1 MNARMRIP
9 RAFPGKSLPSGLTR
23 RVDAGFPQEMRPNIN
38 NWSASRFKV
47 IGKRSSALV
56 VLAGLT
62 TFSYG
67 AAAQE
72 FAIADVPSATALP
85 LDQTKPK
92 TIEFSDHRNEELT
105 QKDTGLIRFEDWE
118 RERPLQKQFLNLFPA
133 YVEPTVTAKRDG
145 VSRTF
150 KEKLHLYVADARFV
164 LDRPAASIDLSRYAT
179 LPFLERIDP
188 SIKHAAIGATE
199 TVAAKEGDR
208 FPNRNPERAWCDPK
222 TIVLCL
228 HSRYKLE
235 GKLPLAVVLV
245 NKLREKQVSE
255 TLEFESEVR
264 ALPSQDIDQAKLAK
278 LTGVDAPVVGAF
290 EQNIFYVNEVMQF
303 GRLLAVVQPH
313 PKDPS
318 KTIATVLMVLAV
330 KAEVFEKKKELEN
343 VPVLRNLVPAQVLMG
358 NSSFNTGNS
367 ISGGL
372 PTYARNRFKAI
383 AMLLSQE

>member
-1 MNARMRIP
+1 MNARTSMP
-9 RAFPGKSLPSGLTR
+9 
-23 RVDAGFPQEMRPNIN
+23 
-38 NWSASRFKV
+38 
-47 IGKRSSALV
+47 SALI
-56 VLAGLT
+56 VLAGLAL
-62 TFSYG
+62 FSSG

-92 TIEFSDHRNEELT
+92 TVAFSDHRNEELA
-105 QKDTGLIRFEDWE
+105 QRDTGLIRFEDWE

-133 YVEPTVTAKRDG
+133 YVEPTINATRNG
-145 VSRTF
+145 VRGF
-150 KEKLHLYVADARFV
+150 KEKMHLYVADARFV
-164 LDRPAASIDLSRYAT
+164 LDKPAASIDLSRYAT

-278 LTGVDAPVVGAF
+278 LTGVDAPVAGAF

-303 GRLLAVVQPH
+303 GRLLAVVQPY
-313 PKDPS
+313 PKDPG
-318 KTIATVLMVLAV
+318 KTVATVLMVLAV
-330 KAEVFEKKKELEN
+330 KADVFERKKELEN

-358 NSSFNTGNS
+358 NSSFNTGDS

-372 PTYARNRFKAI
+372 PNYARNRIKAI
-383 AMLLSQE
+383 ATLLSQE